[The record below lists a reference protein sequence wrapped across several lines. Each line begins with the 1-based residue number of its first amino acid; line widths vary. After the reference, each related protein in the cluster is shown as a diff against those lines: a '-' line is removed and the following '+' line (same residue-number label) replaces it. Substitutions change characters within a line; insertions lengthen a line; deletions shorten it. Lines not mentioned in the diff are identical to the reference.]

1 MNSNFDLNTPEIYVK
16 ENVSLNEYKIHQYAF
31 NLGLNVPRIYNYNTD
46 TMVLKLQKINNMCV
60 SDFYGEKAN
69 KVPTY
74 VFDELR
80 KMIKILYE
88 HDIEYLD
95 ITGYNVIEYNNKVWL
110 IDFGHAKSNLNI
122 KNKYLLNFINGKNE
136 WNKEFK

>member
-1 MNSNFDLNTPEIYVK
+1 MNSTIDLNMPEVFVK
-16 ENVSLNEYKIHQYAF
+16 ENVSMTEYKIHLYAY
-31 NLGLNVPRIYNYNTD
+31 NLGLNVPRIYSYNSETKI
-46 TMVLKLQKINNMCV
+46 LKIQRINNMCV
-60 SDFYGEKAN
+60 SDFYGEKE
-69 KVPTY
+69 KDVPHY
-74 VFDELR
+74 IFDELR

-110 IDFGHAKSNLNI
+110 IDFGHAKSNLHI
-122 KNKYLLNFINGKNE
+122 KDKYLLRFINGKNQ